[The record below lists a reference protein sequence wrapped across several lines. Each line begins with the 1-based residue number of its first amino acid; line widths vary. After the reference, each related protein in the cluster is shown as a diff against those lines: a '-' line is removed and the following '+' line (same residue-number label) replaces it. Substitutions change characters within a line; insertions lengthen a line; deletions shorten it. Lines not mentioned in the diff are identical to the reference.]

1 MTAPAGRLRVRE
13 AAAGDFDALMRL
25 YRQLQPSDPV
35 PADGG
40 ARAVFAAIVESD
52 ALRLYLLEDGDGR
65 VSASCYLNVI
75 PNLTR
80 GARPY
85 AVIENVITDEARRGR
100 GLGRA
105 VIGHALDAAW
115 AAGCYKV
122 MLQTGSTQE
131 STHAFYRACGFSGT
145 DKHAYVAWC
154 PDWPTP

>member
-13 AAAGDFDALMRL
+13 AAAGDFDVVMRL

-35 PADGG
+35 PADGD
-40 ARAVFAAIVESD
+40 ARAVFATIVESD

-105 VIGHALDAAW
+105 VIRHALDAAW

-122 MLQTGSTQE
+122 MLQTGSTRE

>member
-1 MTAPAGRLRVRE
+1 
-13 AAAGDFDALMRL
+13 MRL